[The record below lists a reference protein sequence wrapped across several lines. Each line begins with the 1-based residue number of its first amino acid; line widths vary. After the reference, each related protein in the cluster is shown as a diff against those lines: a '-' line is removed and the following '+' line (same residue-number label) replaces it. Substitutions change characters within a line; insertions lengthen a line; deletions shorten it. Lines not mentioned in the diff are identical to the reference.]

1 MCIFV
6 TFSIYYVFFY
16 ANADYSSSSDNGYMG
31 NVKLSKTEVK
41 SYLDKA
47 ISDYTPNEND
57 DSESFR
63 QLANGFFQ
71 SEGTISARLKANT
84 VIPAITLG
92 QNLNQESLNFF
103 VKLWHELGKL
113 GSLSFS
119 VSQSGQWRIK
129 LTTESWKD
137 GLTTYA
143 NYFNCL
149 YGEKY
154 IAWQKL
160 NLIRSLMQLK
170 DNDSRIQL
178 VKLVYSLAISGN
190 KRLLS
195 LEDQL
200 SLLNLPY
207 DGIPEPIEVFKDN
220 LTLPNFPFILGFL
233 LGDGSVI
240 IRIRLAENSL
250 WLIPVLLLPQKSMES
265 NQQFFNILTRYFKS
279 LNVTS
284 SIVNNN
290 QGMTILSV
298 EGINNIIVTLLPFF
312 KEYSHFGYWKS
323 DRIQLLLEFAQYISA
338 GVHLTRQGLIAL
350 LHVIYSYPQGREY
363 TLEYWINLAN
373 KHFDIIDQGYKSGKQ
388 CIEPYNG
395 RGDTAG
401 VQIGWRVVL
410 PTKFT
415 PKVPL
420 KYFSFSKYGSST
432 SALDAAVE
440 YRNYVIES
448 HLNKLKSS

>member
-1 MCIFV
+1 
-6 TFSIYYVFFY
+6 
-16 ANADYSSSSDNGYMG
+16 
-31 NVKLSKTEVK
+31 
-41 SYLDKA
+41 
-47 ISDYTPNEND
+47 
-57 DSESFR
+57 
-63 QLANGFFQ
+63 
-71 SEGTISARLKANT
+71 
-84 VIPAITLG
+84 
-92 QNLNQESLNFF
+92 
-103 VKLWHELGKL
+103 
-113 GSLSFS
+113 
-119 VSQSGQWRIK
+119 
-129 LTTESWKD
+129 
-137 GLTTYA
+137 
-143 NYFNCL
+143 
-149 YGEKY
+149 
-154 IAWQKL
+154 
-160 NLIRSLMQLK
+160 MQLK

-312 KEYSHFGYWKS
+312 KEYSHFGY
-323 DRIQLLLEFAQYISA
+323 
-338 GVHLTRQGLIAL
+338 
-350 LHVIYSYPQGREY
+350 
-363 TLEYWINLAN
+363 
-373 KHFDIIDQGYKSGKQ
+373 
-388 CIEPYNG
+388 
-395 RGDTAG
+395 
-401 VQIGWRVVL
+401 
-410 PTKFT
+410 
-415 PKVPL
+415 
-420 KYFSFSKYGSST
+420 
-432 SALDAAVE
+432 
-440 YRNYVIES
+440 
-448 HLNKLKSS
+448 